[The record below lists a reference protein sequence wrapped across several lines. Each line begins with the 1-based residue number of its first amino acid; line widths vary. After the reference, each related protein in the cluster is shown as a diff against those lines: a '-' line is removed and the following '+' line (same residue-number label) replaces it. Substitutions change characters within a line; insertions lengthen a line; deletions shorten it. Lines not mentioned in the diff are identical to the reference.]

1 MNFELI
7 LGRRSEFFY
16 SGLQEIMFVTRNYKL
31 KNVSIYTIIGTIAGA
46 IIGFLLHYIDNIDIA
61 GPTLR
66 GLFIGLLIGTTI
78 GLCEEFL
85 FLGRFRNKRYLFLL
99 FFRTIVYSLFFAFY
113 ELLINSFSNFLNND
127 YTFSQSIHSAI
138 VRENFPRDLSIITF
152 FSLSIIAVLQVRR
165 LHRPGDLIKYIT
177 GKYHRPEEAD
187 KIFLFLDLKSST
199 AAAERLGNVKYSSF
213 LIDYFHDMTDSILM
227 SKAEIYQYIGDEII
241 LSWSFEK
248 GIKDSRCIN
257 CFFDIKNE
265 IGMSRE
271 RYMENYGFHPEFKA
285 ALHAGKVSVTWI
297 GSIKKEIVYHGDVL
311 NTTARIQ
318 DECNKR
324 NQYFL
329 ISEYMLQSV
338 ELPVYLKSE
347 FVGELQLKGKQKK
360 VKIFGLKTIAE
371 T

>member
-1 MNFELI
+1 
-7 LGRRSEFFY
+7 
-16 SGLQEIMFVTRNYKL
+16 MFVTRNYKL
-31 KNVSIYTIIGTIAGA
+31 KNVFLYTIIGTSTGA
-46 IIGFLLHYIDNIDIA
+46 IIGFLLHYIDDIDIP

-66 GLFIGLLIGTTI
+66 GLFIGFLIGTTI

-85 FLGRFRNKRYLFLL
+85 FLGKFRKKSYLFLL
-99 FFRTIVYSLFFAFY
+99 IFRTVVYSLFFAFY
-113 ELLINSFSNFLNND
+113 ELLINSCSNFLNNN
-127 YTFSQSIHSAI
+127 YTISQSIYSAI
-138 VRENFPRDLSIITF
+138 FRENFPRDLSIITF
-152 FSLSIIAVLQVRR
+152 VSISLIAMLQIRR
-165 LHRPGDLIKYIT
+165 LHRPGDLLKYIT
-177 GKYHRPEEAD
+177 GKYHRPKEVD

-241 LSWSFEK
+241 LTWSFEA
-248 GIKDSRCIN
+248 GIKHSRCIN

-265 IGMSRE
+265 IGMSKE
-271 RYMENYGFHPEFKA
+271 RYMEKYGFYPKFKA
-285 ALHAGKVSVTWI
+285 SLHAGKVSVTWI

-318 DECNKR
+318 DECNKH

-329 ISEYMLQSV
+329 VSEYILQSV
-338 ELPVYLKSE
+338 KLPEYLKSE
-347 FVGELQLKGKQKK
+347 FVGELQLKGKQEK
-360 VKIFGLKTIAE
+360 VKIFGLRSIAE